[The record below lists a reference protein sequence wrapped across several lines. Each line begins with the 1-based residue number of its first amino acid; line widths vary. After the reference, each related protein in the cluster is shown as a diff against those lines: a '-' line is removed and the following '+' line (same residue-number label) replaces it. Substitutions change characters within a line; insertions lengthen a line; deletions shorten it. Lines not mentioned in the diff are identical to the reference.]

1 MIEAVIDTNVFISGL
16 FWEGKPKA
24 IVKLALSRKIV
35 GVTSPAILEELEEK
49 LLKKFNYPKEQ
60 VNQFIQAIV
69 KEFSVVEPK
78 IKVFVVQDQKDNKII
93 EAAIESN
100 AHYIVTG
107 DTDLLKLKEYEKT
120 KIVTPSEFMK
130 LI

>member
-16 FWEGKPKA
+16 FWEGKPKE
-24 IVKLALSRKIV
+24 IVKLALSRKII

-60 VNQFIQAIV
+60 TSQYIQIII

-78 IKVFVVQDQKDNKII
+78 TKVFVVQDQKDNKII

-100 AHYIVTG
+100 VQYIVTG
-107 DTDLLKLKEYEKT
+107 DTDLLKLKEYEKIR
-120 KIVTPSEFMK
+120 IVSPSEFMK

>member
-16 FWEGKPKA
+16 FWEGKPKE
-24 IVKLALSRKIV
+24 IVKLALSRKII

-60 VNQFIQAIV
+60 TSQYIQIII

-78 IKVFVVQDQKDNKII
+78 TKVFVVQDQKDLGI
-93 EAAIESN
+93 
-100 AHYIVTG
+100 
-107 DTDLLKLKEYEKT
+107 LK
-120 KIVTPSEFMK
+120 
-130 LI
+130 